1 MKPIIKLGGTVL
13 REYNRLDATLSRKPD
28 GGVEQKIHV
37 SRKKTHDT
45 LFEQLFNEGK
55 TVHIRIYE
63 DEEAF
68 LKNTPVQE
76 YLNMFPVEFGIA
88 SNPPNF
94 AVQERLVY
102 EPRGGTYEDPE
113 EDEPEEDD
121 PDVEE
126 DPEEE
131 PEEPEVPEEPEES
144 EVPEEPEEEPEE
156 NDPGE

>member
-1 MKPIIKLGGTVL
+1 MNNTKEEMSMKPIIKLGGTVL
-13 REYNRLDATLSRKPD
+13 REYNRLDATLSRRPD

-37 SRKKTHDT
+37 SRKKTHDK

-76 YLNMFPVEFGIA
+76 YLNMVPVEFGLA

-94 AVQERLVY
+94 SVQERLVY
-102 EPRGGTYEDPE
+102 EPRGSTYEDPE
-113 EDEPEEDD
+113 
-121 PDVEE
+121 
-126 DPEEE
+126 
-131 PEEPEVPEEPEES
+131 
-144 EVPEEPEEEPEE
+144 
-156 NDPGE
+156 